1 LQKKNSLKMTK
12 SMTELTDA
20 ISHEARIATDTDNSL
35 LKLLTYRNVIPGSNT
50 EVAMHRIL
58 YTLLAI
64 TAVLLPVASMAQD
77 PSSPA
82 AVNRHHA
89 RDGVIRLYGACGP
102 QNALRSVADAWERS
116 NVLKVRII
124 CGPEPSWSRQAQMDA
139 DIIWGTSEQSM
150 TAFLQSFPSF
160 PSKDVVP
167 IYLRPAIIAVKTGNP
182 RRIEGFEDLLQPG
195 IRIVVTEGSGIANT
209 SGTGVWEDIAGRL
222 GKLEDIKRFRR
233 NIVAFSTGSG
243 ASFKAFQ
250 GLDADAWIT
259 WPEWA
264 VDNPKVLQAIPISSD
279 RSIWRDLNVALST
292 SADPQAASFLRF
304 LVSDEAQ
311 KLMRSAGYVR

>member
-1 LQKKNSLKMTK
+1 M
-12 SMTELTDA
+12 
-20 ISHEARIATDTDNSL
+20 ISL
-35 LKLLTYRNVIPGSNT
+35 LARSVADDNRPLLMLLKRSRFIAKSNT
-50 EVAMHRIL
+50 EAAMYRIL
-58 YTLLAI
+58 FTLLAFTYI
-64 TAVLLPVASMAQD
+64 LVPAASMAHSQ
-77 PSSPA
+77 PSPTA
-82 AVNRHHA
+82 ANGNQA

-102 QNALRSVADAWERS
+102 QNALRKVADAWERS
-116 NVLKVRII
+116 NDLSVTIT
-124 CGPEPSWSRQAQMDA
+124 CGPEPSWSRKAQDDA

-182 RRIEGFEDLLQPG
+182 LRIQRFEDLLQPG

-209 SGTGVWEDIAGRL
+209 SGTGTWEDIAGRL
-222 GKLEDIKRFRR
+222 GNLEDVKRFRR

-243 ASFKAFQ
+243 ASFKAFKE
-250 GLDADAWIT
+250 LDADAWIT

-264 VDNPKVLQAIPISSD
+264 VDNPNVLQAIPISSN
-279 RSIWRDLNVALST
+279 RSIWRDLNIALST
-292 SADPQAASFLRF
+292 SADPQAASFIQF

>member
-1 LQKKNSLKMTK
+1 
-12 SMTELTDA
+12 
-20 ISHEARIATDTDNSL
+20 
-35 LKLLTYRNVIPGSNT
+35 
-50 EVAMHRIL
+50 MHRIL

-64 TAVLLPVASMAQD
+64 STILLPAASMAEG
-77 PSSPA
+77 PSSSAP
-82 AVNRHHA
+82 VNRRQA
-89 RDGVIRLYGACGP
+89 QDGAIRLYGACGP
-102 QNALRSVADAWERS
+102 QNALRRVADAWERI
-116 NVLKVRII
+116 NDLKVKII
-124 CGPEPSWSRQAQMDA
+124 CGPEPSWSRQAQIDA

-182 RRIEGFEDLLQPG
+182 RHIQRFEDLLQPG
-195 IRIVVTEGSGIANT
+195 IRIVVTEGSGTANT
-209 SGTGVWEDIAGRL
+209 SGTGVWEDVAGRL
-222 GKLEDIKRFRR
+222 GNLDDVKRFRR

-243 ASFKAFQ
+243 ASLKAFQ
-250 GLDADAWIT
+250 KLNADAWIT

-264 VDNPKVLQAIPISSD
+264 VDNPKVLQEIPISTD
-279 RSIWRDLNVALST
+279 RSIWRDLNIALST

>member
-1 LQKKNSLKMTK
+1 
-12 SMTELTDA
+12 
-20 ISHEARIATDTDNSL
+20 
-35 LKLLTYRNVIPGSNT
+35 
-50 EVAMHRIL
+50 MHRIL
-58 YTLLAI
+58 HILLVFTAI
-64 TAVLLPVASMAQD
+64 VAPAASMAQG
-77 PSSPA
+77 PSTPA
-82 AVNRHHA
+82 AVNRHQA

-102 QNALRSVADAWERS
+102 QNALREVADAWERS
-116 NVLKVRII
+116 NDIKVRII
-124 CGPEPSWSRQAQMDA
+124 CGPEPSWARQAQVDA

-182 RRIEGFEDLLQPG
+182 RRIQRFEDLLQPG

-209 SGTGVWEDIAGRL
+209 SGTGLWEDIAGRL
-222 GKLEDIKRFRR
+222 GKLEDVKRFRG

-250 GLDADAWIT
+250 ELDADAWIT

-264 VDNPKVLQAIPISSD
+264 VDNPKVLQEIPISTD
-279 RSIWRDLNVALST
+279 RSIWRDLNIALST

-311 KLMRSAGYVR
+311 KLMRSAGYGR

>member
-1 LQKKNSLKMTK
+1 MISL
-12 SMTELTDA
+12 LTRSIADA
-20 ISHEARIATDTDNSL
+20 IRPLLTL
-35 LKLLTYRNVIPGSNT
+35 LKKSSIIAKSNT
-50 EVAMHRIL
+50 ETAMYRIL
-58 YTLLAI
+58 FTLLAFTYI
-64 TAVLLPVASMAQD
+64 LVPAASMAHSQ
-77 PSSPA
+77 PSPTA
-82 AVNRHHA
+82 ANGHQA
-89 RDGVIRLYGACGP
+89 QDGVIRIYGACGP
-102 QNALRSVADAWERS
+102 QNALRKVADEWERS
-116 NVLKVRII
+116 NGLSVKIT
-124 CGPEPSWSRQAQMDA
+124 CGPEPSWSQKAQDDA

-182 RRIEGFEDLLQPG
+182 RRIQRFEDLLQPG

-209 SGTGVWEDIAGRL
+209 SGTGTWEDIAGRL
-222 GKLEDIKRFRR
+222 GNLEDVKRFRR

-243 ASFKAFQ
+243 ASFKAFKE
-250 GLDADAWIT
+250 LDADAWIT

-264 VDNPKVLQAIPISSD
+264 VDNPNVLQPIPISSN
-279 RSIWRDLNVALST
+279 RSIWRDLNIALST
-292 SADPQAASFLRF
+292 SADPQAASFIEF

>member
-1 LQKKNSLKMTK
+1 MQ
-12 SMTELTDA
+12 
-20 ISHEARIATDTDNSL
+20 
-35 LKLLTYRNVIPGSNT
+35 
-50 EVAMHRIL
+50 RIL
-58 YTLLAI
+58 FILLAL
-64 TAVLLPVASMAQD
+64 TATLAPAASVAQSQ
-77 PSSPA
+77 SSPA
-82 AVNRHHA
+82 EANRQQT

-102 QNALRSVADAWERS
+102 QNALRKVADAWERDNGLS
-116 NVLKVRII
+116 VKIT
-124 CGPEPSWSRQAQMDA
+124 CGPEPSWSQKAKVDA

-167 IYLRPAIIAVKTGNP
+167 IFLRPAIIAVKTGNP
-182 RRIEGFEDLLQPG
+182 RRIQRFEDLLQPG

-209 SGTGVWEDIAGRL
+209 SGTGTWEDIAGRL
-222 GKLEDIKRFRR
+222 GNLEDVKRFRR

-243 ASFKAFQ
+243 ASFKAFKE
-250 GLDADAWIT
+250 LDADAWIT

-264 VDNPKVLQAIPISSD
+264 VDNPKVLQAIPISSN
-279 RSIWRDLNVALST
+279 RSIWRDLNIALSI

-311 KLMRSAGYVR
+311 KIMRSAGYVR